1 MVDSMYSITVLVYLA
16 VLAYIFY
23 QHYILKLNTR
33 TYHDFNLVLIV
44 SGVFVFVDC
53 VWGIFASGA
62 IAHRATLSFFTYLFH
77 VSGVMMAY
85 SWFRYTF
92 RYLELE
98 GSKIKTFFSYIPVM
112 LVLVLLFTNPKLQ
125 TVFTYDRQLAYQAGK
140 FRAVLFLLEYGY
152 FIMASLCVLLKRYSE
167 DDRFKKARLNVVLSY
182 SLILLATGFLQFL
195 SSKLP
200 WYSIGALFAGIV
212 AFVGNVLIER
222 ENDLKQKYSYYMAE
236 SKEMNE
242 AMTAMADSYLS
253 IHVIKLEENT
263 SYRIRSGSGEEPGEE
278 TPSDGADAEIKNVM
292 NAIVH
297 PSMVK
302 DILRFVD
309 FSTLARRLKGKHAIS
324 REFMDVDEKWRLSSF
339 ITVQTDVSDNPLKII
354 HAVQD
359 IDDAKRKEMEYQE
372 ALKEALE
379 NQNVIYSEMLKM
391 QAGGIV
397 AVDNEGSIIVCN
409 DVAAKMFGYKKA
421 EEVQDKFR
429 TLLEEK
435 AEFDDLEQ
443 FKEDINRVM
452 NKGGDCSYSF
462 SLQTAKGT
470 TMYVL
475 ANAKDYVLKN
485 GNRVLITSLTDITT
499 NREME
504 KKLLILS
511 ETDALT
517 GINNRGSGEQKTIM
531 ALEKGMGGMFCLID
545 ANRFKN
551 INDTYGHQVGDKA
564 LIAIAEALSNSFR
577 DEDVVMRLGGDE
589 FAVFASSVNEKK
601 IGEECIGRFFDRI
614 DAIDIPEMNGNKI
627 AVSLGAVFSQDLDD
641 KSFSS
646 LYSKADSVMY
656 LCKDNKEHCSMAF
669 YEVH

>member
-1 MVDSMYSITVLVYLA
+1 MVDSMYSVTVLIYFA
-16 VLAYIFY
+16 VLAYVFY

-33 TYHDFNLVLIV
+33 SYKDFNLFLIV
-44 SGVFVFVDC
+44 SGVFIFVDC
-53 VWGIFASGA
+53 IWGVFASGS
-62 IAHRATLSFFTYLFH
+62 IVHRATLNFLTYLFH
-77 VSGVMMAY
+77 IAVLIMAY

-98 GSKIKTFFSYIPVM
+98 GSKIKTFFSYVPV
-112 LVLVLLFTNPKLQ
+112 LIGFFLLFTNVKGH
-125 TVFTYDRQLAYQAGK
+125 TIFSYDRLLSYQAGK
-140 FRAVLFLLEYGY
+140 LRFVLFFFEYGY
-152 FIMASLCVLLKRYSE
+152 FIMASLCVLAKRFSV

-182 SLILLATGFLQFL
+182 SLVLLLTGIFQFI
-195 SSKLP
+195 SCRLP
-200 WYSIGALFAGIV
+200 WYSIGALFAGLV

-222 ENDLKQKYSYYMAE
+222 ENDLKEKYTFYLAE

-242 AMTAMADSYLS
+242 AMTAMADSYIS
-253 IHVIKLEENT
+253 IHVIMLEENT
-263 SYRIRSGSGEEPGEE
+263 SYMIRSGAADDDGKEREE
-278 TPSDGADAEIKNVM
+278 GADERIKTVM
-292 NAIVH
+292 SDIVH
-297 PSMVK
+297 PTMVK
-302 DILRFVD
+302 EMLRFVD
-309 FSTLARRLKGKHAIS
+309 FSTLGRRLKGKHSIS
-324 REFMDVDEKWRLSSF
+324 REFMDIDGKWRLSSF

-397 AVDNEGSIIVCN
+397 AVDNDGAIIVCN

-421 EEVQDKFR
+421 EEVKDKFR
-429 TLLEEK
+429 TLLEQK
-435 AEFDDLEQ
+435 AEFDDLEK

-452 NKGGDCSYSF
+452 NKGGDCSYTF
-462 SLQTAKGT
+462 SIRSEGEKTI
-470 TMYVL
+470 YIL

-485 GNRVLITSLTDITT
+485 GNRVLITSLTDITS

-531 ALEKGMGGMFCLID
+531 ALEKDVSGMFCLID
-545 ANRFKN
+545 ANRFKH
-551 INDTYGHQVGDKA
+551 INDTFGHQVGDKA

-577 DEDVVMRLGGDE
+577 DDDVVMRLGGDE
-589 FAVFASSVNEKK
+589 FAVFAMSVNDKK

-614 DAIDIPEMNGNKI
+614 DAIDIPEMNGSKI

-646 LYSKADSVMY
+646 LYNKADSVMY
-656 LCKDNKEHCSMAF
+656 LCKDNREHCSMAF

>member
-1 MVDSMYSITVLVYLA
+1 MVDSMYSITVLVYFA

-23 QHYILKLNTR
+23 QHYILKLETR
-33 TYHDFNLVLIV
+33 TYKDFNLVLIV
-44 SGVFVFVDC
+44 SGVFIFVDC
-53 VWGIFASGA
+53 IWGIFASGS
-62 IAHRATLSFFTYLFH
+62 ITHRGTLSFLTYLFH
-77 VSGVMMAY
+77 IAVLIMAY

-98 GSKIKTFFSYIPVM
+98 GSKVKTFFSYVPV
-112 LVLVLLFTNPKLQ
+112 LIGFVLLILNSKLH
-125 TVFTYDRQLAYQAGK
+125 TIFSYDRQLNYQAGK
-140 FRAVLFLLEYGY
+140 LRYVLFFLEYGY
-152 FIMASLCVLLKRYSE
+152 FIMASLCVLARKHSV
-167 DDRFKKARLNVVLSY
+167 DDKFKKARLNVVLSY

-195 SSKLP
+195 SNAIP
-200 WYSIGALFAGIV
+200 WYSIGALFAGLV
-212 AFVGNVLIER
+212 AFIGNVLIDR
-222 ENDLKQKYSYYMAE
+222 ENDLRAKYSYYMAE

-278 TPSDGADAEIKNVM
+278 TPSEGADAEIKNVM

-309 FSTLARRLKGKHAIS
+309 FSTLGRRMKGKHSIS
-324 REFMDVDEKWRLSSF
+324 REFMDVDGKWRLSSF

-397 AVDNEGSIIVCN
+397 AVDNDGAIIVCN

-421 EEVQDKFR
+421 EDVQDKFR
-429 TLLEEK
+429 TLLEQK

-452 NKGGDCSYSF
+452 NKGGECSYSF
-462 SLQTAKGT
+462 SLKNSKGKT
-470 TMYVL
+470 IYIL

-485 GNRVLITSLTDITT
+485 GNRVLITSLTDITS

-511 ETDALT
+511 ETDAPT

-531 ALEKGMGGMFCLID
+531 ALEKGADGMFCLIN

-551 INDTYGHQVGDKA
+551 INDTFGHQVGDKA
-564 LIAIAEALSNSFR
+564 LIAIAESLSGSFR

-601 IGEECIGRFFDRI
+601 IAEECIGRFFDRI